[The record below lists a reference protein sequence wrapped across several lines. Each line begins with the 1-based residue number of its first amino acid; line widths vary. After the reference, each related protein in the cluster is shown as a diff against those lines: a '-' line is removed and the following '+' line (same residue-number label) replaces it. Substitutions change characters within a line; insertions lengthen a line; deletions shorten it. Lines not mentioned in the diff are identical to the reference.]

1 MATTYKLGMEAVI
14 KYQTP
19 ALADPSTLNPASA
32 GGMTELSNVRDVT
45 INHQTGEADVTTRA
59 NQGWRATAATLRE
72 CSVDFQMVWKP
83 NDAGFEAIKNAW
95 INGSEIS
102 MAFISDDPAQSGA
115 EGPCGNFSITNFSR
129 SEALEE
135 AIVVDVTAKLS
146 AWGKWYSAGSSGS
159 GGS

>member
-59 NQGWRATAATLRE
+59 NQGWRATAATLKE
-72 CSVDFQMVWKP
+72 CTVEFEMVFKP
-83 NDAGFEAIKNAW
+83 SDAGFAAIKNAW
-95 INGSEIS
+95 LNNQEIS
-102 MAFISDDPAQSGA
+102 LAIISEDPDASGA

-129 SEALEE
+129 SEPLEE
-135 AIVVDVTAKLS
+135 AIVVQVTAKLS
-146 AWGKWYSAGSSGS
+146 AWGLWYTKA
-159 GGS
+159 